1 MKGRINMTKTIK
13 KEDQKWVSQIISK
26 DTQKLLE
33 RICKDTMRTKPTQLH
48 IIVKEYYEKLEK
60 V

>member
-1 MKGRINMTKTIK
+1 MVVKQQIK

-26 DTQKLLE
+26 DTQLLLE
-33 RICKDTMRTKPTQLH
+33 RICRDTMRTKPTQLH

>member
-1 MKGRINMTKTIK
+1 MTMVVKQQTK

-26 DTQKLLE
+26 DTQLLLE
-33 RICKDTMRTKPTQLH
+33 RICRDTMRTKPTQLH
-48 IIVKEYYEKLEK
+48 IIVKEYYDKLEK

>member
-48 IIVKEYYEKLEK
+48 LIVKEYYEKLEK
-60 V
+60 L

>member
-1 MKGRINMTKTIK
+1 MTKTIK

-48 IIVKEYYEKLEK
+48 LIVKEYYEKLEK